1 MNRWCVFLWLT
12 DGQTVSYDYFI
23 IRIIWD
29 GTPALLL
36 TKIHGNIDLDGARMI
51 LFIKRYFWQGIST
64 LLRKMFCNDAQNPL
78 KTPMISSAQYFQT
91 LEELSFWLPTIK
103 ILIMTKKCS
112 LIILKDTCIGLFRKC
127 WLNRKFAEPA
137 FPRWPQPSVMI
148 PGTSG
153 TIHHYHP
160 LSKIQYP
167 PGHHPPSTIHYPV
180 STIHQAFI
188 HHPPGP
194 SPIIIHHPP
203 KP

>member
-1 MNRWCVFLWLT
+1 MEQCWNTGAIINENTWQHWSGWNT
-12 DGQTVSYDYFI
+12 YDSFY
-23 IRIIWD
+23 
-29 GTPALLL
+29 
-36 TKIHGNIDLDGARMI
+36 
-51 LFIKRYFWQGIST
+51 KRYFWQGIAT

-160 LSKIQYP
+160 LSSII
-167 PGHHPPSTIHYPV
+167 IHYPK
-180 STIHQAFI
+180 SNIRQAII

-194 SPIIIHHPP
+194 STIIIHHPP